1 MRTSTEL
8 TTDIPRLRARPGFA
22 MALTLG
28 AIVVIGMLIA
38 GVFFV
43 SSQQTSASRNTTLQ
57 EQAFRVAEAGV
68 AQSVSEW
75 NRTTAAAN
83 PNPGDSWMWVPA
95 TAVPLPDMPGVAAP
109 TVRITR
115 LNNSLYHVMSRA
127 TVGGGANVESTRR
140 IGQLIRMMSP
150 TFNVLGALTVRGETK
165 IGGSS
170 EINGY
175 DANPALWKCGATSDP
190 LPGIAISDPSLVSTA
205 GCTSTNCVSGDPAI
219 EANASAAKDS
229 TYFTFGDY
237 SWADLVGMA
246 TLKMTLGN
254 VKPER
259 AFTATGA
266 CNQALQTNWGD
277 PQRLVPA
284 GKCEPYFPI
293 IYFPGDATL
302 NGGYG
307 QGILM
312 VEGDLSVQGG
322 FEFFG
327 PVIVRGRLK
336 TAGTGGHFNG
346 AVMAA
351 NVDLEQNS
359 VLGDAIVSYS
369 SCAISSALQGAGT
382 AIPVRQ
388 RAWTEMF

>member
-1 MRTSTEL
+1 MRTPTTEF
-8 TTDIPRLRARPGFA
+8 TSDIPRLRARPGFA

-43 SSQQTSASRNTTLQ
+43 SSQQTNASRNTTLQ
-57 EQAFRVAEAGV
+57 EQAFRVAEAGL

-75 NRTTAAAN
+75 NRTTAAAY
-83 PNPGDSWMWVPA
+83 PNPGDSWLWVP
-95 TAVPLPDMPGVAAP
+95 TSAVPLPAMPQVAAP
-109 TVRITR
+109 SVRITR
-115 LNNSLYHVMSRA
+115 LNASLYQVVSEAR
-127 TVGGGANVESTRR
+127 VGSGANVEATRR
-140 IGQLIRMMSP
+140 VSQLVRMMTP

-175 DANPALWKCGATSDP
+175 DSNPATWTCPSVSDP
-190 LPGIAISDPSLVSTA
+190 LPGIAIADASLVSTA
-205 GCTSTNCVSGDPAI
+205 GCTSLNCVSGDPAI
-219 EANASAAKDS
+219 EANPSAAKDS

-237 SWADLVGMA
+237 SWAELVSMA
-246 TLKMTLGN
+246 TLRMTTSS
-254 VKPER
+254 VKPE
-259 AFTATGA
+259 AALSGSS
-266 CNQALQTNWGD
+266 CNTTLQTNWGD
-277 PQRLVPA
+277 PRRLIPA
-284 GKCEPYFPI
+284 GACQTYFPI
-293 IYFPGDATL
+293 IYFPGLAKLT
-302 NGGYG
+302 GGYG
-307 QGILM
+307 QGILL
-312 VEGDLSVQGG
+312 VEGDLEVQGG

-327 PVIVRGRLK
+327 PVIVRGRLR

-369 SCAISSALQGAGT
+369 SCAINSAIQGAGT

-388 RAWTEMF
+388 RSWTEMF